1 MELSAAIAYARNALQ
16 EGNSREAIQVYK
28 ELLKDRPDDVRLQE
42 KFGDLLREDGQL
54 AAATWTYRSIANYW
68 EHEGFFL
75 RATVVHQKLLRCE
88 RDDVSTRRRL
98 VTLYQRLQLPKRA
111 LEELLRLAEI
121 HAAAGNEQEQLQ
133 MLRDGLAIQPSNLDV
148 RLQLIRV
155 MQRSDQADEVVTV
168 LAEGL
173 DCARRE
179 MDAEAYLKLGPRYL
193 KLNPDDHAVAR
204 RMELL
209 LEAERRKPG
218 AGTSAALEDSG
229 EQLVPPTELM
239 DSLTTRPFSLSS
251 EALLEAPDHP
261 VCHAIRTRRH
271 GDALETLRLLDSGS
285 ADDYPYAAMFERSVA
300 LIELNKYQE
309 ALPHLELL
317 SILPVVNMQDRE
329 LVWFYIAI
337 ALEGL
342 KEYERAQR
350 WLERIETTSP
360 GQSPEVAE
368 RLARYQ
374 SLI

>member
-1 MELSAAIAYARNALQ
+1 MELSAAIAHARNALQ
-16 EGNSREAIQVYK
+16 EGNSREAIHVYK
-28 ELLKDRPDDVRLQE
+28 ELLKDRPDDIRLQE

-68 EHEGFFL
+68 EHEGYFL

-98 VTLYQRLQLPKRA
+98 VTLYERLQLRDKA

-121 HAAAGNEQEQLQ
+121 HAASGHEEEQLQ
-133 MLRDGLAIQPSNLDV
+133 MLRSGLELQPSNIEV
-148 RLQLIRV
+148 RLQLVRV
-155 MQRSDQADEVVTV
+155 LQRHEQLDEVITV
-168 LAEGL
+168 LADGL
-173 DCARRE
+173 DCARRK
-179 MDAEAYLKLGPRYL
+179 MDADAYLKLGPRYL
-193 KLNPDDHAVAR
+193 KLQPDDHAVAR

-209 LEAERRKPG
+209 IEAERRKPG
-218 AGTSAALEDSG
+218 AGTFVGLEDTE
-229 EQLVPPTELM
+229 EQPVMQVDLV

-300 LIELNKYQE
+300 LIELSKYQE

-329 LVWFYIAI
+329 LVWFYIAT